1 LKSIIY
7 WFTWCAARGAF
18 WLLWRYR
25 VVGAE
30 HLPRSG
36 PFILAGNHR
45 STAEPAILG
54 CTPRRRNFFFAKR
67 ELFDRPLFGRYIR
80 ALGAFP
86 VARGQGDL
94 AAVRYSLDVLAR
106 GHVLVFFPEGTRS
119 KTGGFLPAQPGI
131 GLIALRARV
140 PVVPAYVAGSVE
152 ALRSLIPRRPV
163 RAYIGE
169 PIDTARLELRGDRRG
184 YQQFA
189 DLVLDRIKELAQ
201 KFDPQG

>member
-1 LKSIIY
+1 
-7 WFTWCAARGAF
+7 
-18 WLLWRYR
+18 
-25 VVGAE
+25 VGAE

-67 ELFDRPLFGRYIR
+67 ELFDRPLFGRYIGW
-80 ALGAFP
+80 LGAFP
-86 VARGQGDL
+86 VARGEGDL

-106 GHVLVFFPEGTRS
+106 GHVLIFFPEGTRS

-131 GLIALRARV
+131 GMIALRARV

-152 ALRSLIPRRPV
+152 ALRRWIPRRPV
-163 RAYIGE
+163 RTYIGE
-169 PIDTARLELRGDRRG
+169 PIDAAQPNWHRGRQG

-189 DLVLDRIKELAQ
+189 DVVLDRIKRLARE
-201 KFDPQG
+201 FDPQG